1 MSKKDYIPY
10 SDAEFDEWFRN
21 FAANI
26 GPIATRLEM
35 PPALISAVID
45 AYANWKPGYVA
56 QQTARNAH
64 QAATAIK
71 DELRDTGKDAVRP
84 LVGIMQANRDLTDGE
99 RATLR
104 ITVPARK
111 LPPASPDYVANLAP
125 PLLLLDWSGRG
136 LVVVHF
142 GVNPANEKENA
153 KPLGLFGAQ
162 IWCRQD
168 GADWE
173 YVAVDTNSP
182 YTHNFSITEPAK
194 VEYRAQWVDKQMR
207 PGGFSQTA
215 KCVVSP

>member
-1 MSKKDYIPY
+1 MPKKDYIPY

-35 PPALISAVID
+35 PPALITAVID
-45 AYANWKPGYVA
+45 AYDAWKPGYVA
-56 QQTARNAH
+56 QQTAKNAA
-64 QAATAIK
+64 QAATEIK
-71 DELRDTGKDAVRP
+71 DELRDTGKEAVRP
-84 LVGIMQANRDLTDGE
+84 LVGIMQEHRGLTDGE

-104 ITVPARK
+104 ITIPDRK
-111 LPPASPDYVANLAP
+111 LTPASPDYVANLAP

-142 GVNPANEKENA
+142 GVNPGNEKNNA
-153 KPLGLFGAQ
+153 MPPGLFGVK
-162 IWCRQD
+162 IWCRQN
-168 GADWE
+168 GGDWE
-173 YVAVDTNSP
+173 YIAGDTNSP

-207 PGGFSQTA
+207 PGGFSQSA
-215 KCVVSP
+215 KCVVTP